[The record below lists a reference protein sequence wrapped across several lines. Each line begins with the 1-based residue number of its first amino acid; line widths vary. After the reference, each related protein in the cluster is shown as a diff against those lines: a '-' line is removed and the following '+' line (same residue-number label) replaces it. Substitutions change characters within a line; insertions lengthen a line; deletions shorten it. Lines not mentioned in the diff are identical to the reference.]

1 MEKSVIPVHGGE
13 AVFKNVNGEDLISP
27 FENNDPQVIESGK
40 FLYFTYCA
48 QCHGAGGKGDGINA
62 TEEMP
67 VSPRN
72 HTSSQEMAKLT
83 SEDVYFAIKDGGKSV
98 GKSSLMPRW
107 GATIDDGEI
116 KELVTY
122 LTTLCKCKYKAK

>member
-1 MEKSVIPVHGGE
+1 MKMIN
-13 AVFKNVNGEDLISP
+13 KNYEITFAFLTTTLFLTLGPTAAQAATAI
-27 FENNDPQVIESGK
+27 EN
-40 FLYFTYCA
+40 YAHYCT
-48 QCHGAGGKGDGINA
+48 QCHGTEGKGDGVNA

-72 HTSSQEMAKLT
+72 HTDPKEMGKLT

-107 GATIDDGEI
+107 GGTMDDSEI
-116 KELVTY
+116 KALVEH
-122 LTTLCKCKYKAK
+122 LSTLCKCEYKTN